1 MIDSIGADINPI
13 RGIYLIPF
21 MGLGYRQNFGM
32 TPSEIL
38 ADNLRA
44 LMAAAPGLDTV
55 QKIVKQSD
63 GRLSNGKV
71 DRIRRNASVT
81 DINTL
86 NELAKVF
93 GVKPWQLLIEGLNP
107 HALPTLSSTQLLAQ
121 IKDLV
126 EQSNI
131 ANSQTEKIDNSK
143 GKHLVD
149 LSNSAHRMGSK
160 TASPKT
166 LGPGLRDALAVGQ
179 GDENAGR
186 KSGRVQKQGRNKRA

>member
-1 MIDSIGADINPI
+1 
-13 RGIYLIPF
+13 

-38 ADNLRA
+38 ANNLRA

-86 NELAKVF
+86 NELAAVF
-93 GVKPWQLLIEGLNP
+93 GLKPWQLLIEGLNP
-107 HALPTLSSTQLLAQ
+107 AALPTLSNAQLLAQ

-126 EQSNI
+126 EQSNSSR
-131 ANSQTEKIDNSK
+131 SQIEKIDNRQ
-143 GKHLVD
+143 GKHLPD
-149 LSNSAHRMGSK
+149 LSVPPRRMVSK
-160 TASPKT
+160 TASPRI
-166 LGPGLRDALAVGQ
+166 LGPGLRDALAVGP
-179 GDENAGR
+179 GDGNERN
-186 KSGRVQKQGRNKRA
+186 KPGRVQKQGRNKRS